1 MANICS
7 NQYKFIFSDETKAK
21 KFFVFV
27 EGETT
32 DTSSSVYE
40 LGIKAGIKNAKN
52 RDIREWVDNAFINF
66 KKQNVV
72 QITTES
78 KWTPCP
84 NAWVDIATTFDENV
98 GVTYEAEEPGCGIWA
113 SNDPELIGQYVLDP
127 IFDSG
132 FLEID
137 ELDYGI
143 VNPEW
148 VVSLLKKL
156 LGEKTYD
163 INLLLEKLKKSKYKD
178 VLFIHEIE
186 DTPISDWG
194 E

>member
-7 NQYKFIFSDETKAK
+7 NEYKFIFSDEVKAK
-21 KFFVFV
+21 KFYDFV
-27 EGETT
+27 EKAPEN
-32 DTSSSVYE
+32 SVYE
-40 LGIKAGIKNAKN
+40 LGIQADIQNAKD
-52 RDIREWVDNAFINF
+52 RDVREWITDASINF
-66 KKQNVV
+66 TNPNVV
-72 QITTES
+72 GVATES

-84 NAWVDIATTFDENV
+84 NAWNDIAKTFDEDV
-98 GVTYEAEEPGCGIWA
+98 EVFYEAEEPGCCIWA
-113 SNDPELIGQYVLDP
+113 SNDPELVGQYVLDP

-137 ELDYGI
+137 ELGHGA

-148 VVSLLKKL
+148 VVSLLQKL
-156 LGEKTYD
+156 LGEKTD
-163 INLLLEKLKKSKYKD
+163 DLDLLLEKLKKSKYKD
-178 VLFIHEIE
+178 ALFIHEIV